1 MGIFRSSVVALS
13 VLVGG
18 LVPAVP
24 AAADDGIGPGAYRPY
39 YPGIWQGLYAGVNGG
54 WGWSGDASG
63 YVVGGQV
70 GYNWQSN
77 KYVYGLEADISKTDI
92 GISESVG
99 GFGAIVTASA
109 SIDWITTIRG
119 RFGILTQ
126 PGLLIYGTAGLA
138 IVNASAHASIN
149 VLSCTPGLP
158 CVNMGSSVHESTTGT
173 GLVFGVGVEKQISET
188 MTARLEYLEFGQT
201 DRIGDFGIVRAGL
214 TFKFGQ

>member
-1 MGIFRSSVVALS
+1 MGILRSSSVALG
-13 VLVGG
+13 VLIGA

-39 YPGIWQGLYAGVNGG
+39 YPGIWQGLYVGVNGG

-92 GISESVG
+92 GISETVV

-119 RFGILTQ
+119 RFGLLTQ

-138 IVNASAHASIN
+138 IVNASAHAS
-149 VLSCTPGLP
+149 VSAFGF
-158 CVNMGSSVHESTTGT
+158 GSSVHESTTGT

-201 DRIGDFGIVRAGL
+201 DRIGDFGILRAGL
-214 TFKFGQ
+214 TFKFAP